1 MANAEILKEE
11 GFIRL
16 ENQQLKEELNR
27 LKEKYQLHEYLL
39 NKIPSLVWII
49 DKNCRFRFLSQSFI
63 SVYEQITGI
72 RPRIGLLLDEIIR
85 TENYALLWKERLRK
99 AFSGEEQETQEII
112 DGVNTSR
119 CFKLTITPVKPEDEV
134 LGVLVYI
141 QELTSQET
149 DEKTNL
155 ESDLKK
161 ALKKARLSD
170 KLKSSFL
177 ANMSHE
183 IRTPMNAILGFTEIL
198 RQEKDLKD
206 LEREEYFSIIEQKGN
221 ELLQIISDI
230 IDLSKIEAKIVNLTQ
245 ELFDLR
251 LLLDSIH
258 KSFKKELDLCG
269 KAKRISLSLSVPD
282 VARQEWI
289 YSDHYRLT
297 QILTNLLNNAKKFTE
312 EGNIEFGY
320 LKKEKYFEF
329 FVKDT
334 GIGIAPGEHKNI
346 FKRFR
351 QANDEYTR
359 AFGGT
364 GLGLNI
370 CKNLVNMLGG
380 KIRVESEPGKGS
392 VFYFTIPEEKK
403 IPKDLPD

>member
-1 MANAEILKEE
+1 MANTEILKEE
-11 GFIRL
+11 GSFRL

-27 LKEKYQLHEYLL
+27 LREKYQLYEYLL
-39 NKIPSLVWII
+39 NQIPVLAWII
-49 DKNCRFRFLSQSFI
+49 DKNRRFRFLSQSFI
-63 SVYEQITGI
+63 SAYEQITGI
-72 RPRIGLLLDEIIR
+72 RPRVGLLLDEIIR
-85 TENYALLWKERLRK
+85 TEYYALLWKERLRK
-99 AFSGEEQETQEII
+99 AFSGEKQETREII
-112 DGVNTSR
+112 DGSNTR
-119 CFKLTITPVKPEDEV
+119 RYFNLTITPVKPEDEV

-141 QELTSQET
+141 QELTSRKTAE
-149 DEKTNL
+149 ETNL
-155 ESDLKK
+155 ETELKK

-206 LEREEYFSIIEQKGN
+206 PEREEYFSIIEQKGN

-230 IDLSKIEAKIVNLTQ
+230 IDLSKIEAKVVNLKL

-258 KSFKKELDLCG
+258 QSFRKELDLCG
-269 KAKRISLSLSVPD
+269 KADRISLSLTVPD
-282 VARQEWI
+282 VASQEWI
-289 YSDHYRLT
+289 CSDHYRLK

-312 EGNIEFGY
+312 KGSIEFGY
-320 LKKEKYFEF
+320 RRKEKCFEF

-351 QANDEYTR
+351 QVNDEYTR

-370 CKNLVNMLGG
+370 CRNLVNILGG

-392 VFYFTIPEEKK
+392 AFYFTIPGEKK
-403 IPKDLPD
+403 IQEDLPD